1 MLYIFTAVK
10 EIFFKSIISEAETT
24 SRLVLGSL
32 YQWNK
37 RQRKMM
43 LPESWLP
50 RLAGVTDPD
59 YQGDSEA
66 EETVETCRFN
76 GMMVSLSISTEIQ

>member
-1 MLYIFTAVK
+1 MLYIFYHSK
-10 EIFFKSIISEAETT
+10 KHFFKSIISEAETT

-32 YQWNK
+32 CQWNK

-66 EETVETCRFN
+66 EETMETWGFN
-76 GMMVSLSISTEIQ
+76 GMILSISISTEIQ